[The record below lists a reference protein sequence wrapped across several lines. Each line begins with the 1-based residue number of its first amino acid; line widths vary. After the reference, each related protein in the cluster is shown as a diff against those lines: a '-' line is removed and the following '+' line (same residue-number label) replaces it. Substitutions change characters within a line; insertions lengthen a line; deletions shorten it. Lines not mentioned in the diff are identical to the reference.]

1 MSPSSAWLTIVF
13 SLVIQDIAA
22 FVPVHSHAGHW
33 LSHRHALS
41 ATGRS
46 PALLTVRQSAVSE
59 EEKPLPPSPDLDAR
73 TVPLELE
80 AELADSF
87 MRYSMSIITGRAL
100 PDLRDGLKPVH
111 RRYVFFF

>member
-1 MSPSSAWLTIVF
+1 VLNAN
-13 SLVIQDIAA
+13 
-22 FVPVHSHAGHW
+22 
-33 LSHRHALS
+33 
-41 ATGRS
+41 GRS
-46 PALLTVRQSAVSE
+46 PALLTVRRSAVSE
-59 EEKPLPPSPDLDAR
+59 EEKPLPPSLDIDAR

-111 RRYVFFF
+111 RR